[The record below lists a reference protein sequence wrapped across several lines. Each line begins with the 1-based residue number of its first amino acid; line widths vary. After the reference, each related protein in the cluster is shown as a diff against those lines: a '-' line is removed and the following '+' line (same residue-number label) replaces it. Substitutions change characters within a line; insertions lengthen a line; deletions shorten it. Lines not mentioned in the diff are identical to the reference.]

1 MLAPEDEKGGKADV
15 GRAADD
21 VSEEEVTLTDDAPK
35 TTVSGTGGT
44 MKRTAESELA
54 RKLDATR
61 ALTRRMG
68 YTKSDLDYLLH
79 NNFIS
84 DKDVIPL

>member
-1 MLAPEDEKGGKADV
+1 
-15 GRAADD
+15 
-21 VSEEEVTLTDDAPK
+21 
-35 TTVSGTGGT
+35 

-84 DKDVIPL
+84 DKDVIPLESESSSEIADRLLAAGYQPSERMHTSILCRHC

>member
-1 MLAPEDEKGGKADV
+1 
-15 GRAADD
+15 
-21 VSEEEVTLTDDAPK
+21 
-35 TTVSGTGGT
+35 

-61 ALTRRMG
+61 ELTRKMG
-68 YTKSDLDYLLH
+68 YTKSDLDYLLN

-84 DKDVIPL
+84 NKDVIPLESESSSEIADRLLASQR